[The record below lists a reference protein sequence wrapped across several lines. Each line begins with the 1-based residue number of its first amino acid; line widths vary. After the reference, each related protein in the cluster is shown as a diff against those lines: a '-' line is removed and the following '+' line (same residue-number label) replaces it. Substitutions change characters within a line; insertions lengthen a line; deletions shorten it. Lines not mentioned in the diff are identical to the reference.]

1 MRKVSKE
8 YKLSTTDLKILE
20 TVSFLNQKGIY
31 PVNEG
36 VYKILKGD
44 EDLDLDIAKEVP
56 TYKTLV
62 SFPSKKISNLIM
74 MLLRHNYLEK
84 IYDIPTD
91 EMYLKVSGKGET
103 SLLTYH
109 KKHKYKFKEKKVK
122 EKPLFLIKK

>member
-1 MRKVSKE
+1 MKKAAVS

-20 TVSFLNQKGIY
+20 TISFLNERKIY

-44 EDLDLDIAKEVP
+44 EDLDLENAKEVP

-62 SFPSKKISNLIM
+62 SFSSKKISNLIM

-84 IYDIPTD
+84 IYDRQSD
-91 EMYLKVSGKGET
+91 ELYLKLSDKGQI
-103 SLLTYH
+103 SLIDYH
-109 KKHKYKFKEKKVK
+109 KKHKYKFKEKKVNK
-122 EKPLFLIKK
+122 KPLFLFLD